1 MSYTCFGQTDLRVS
15 RLCQGT
21 AFRDLP
27 RADDPRALRVLRY
40 AMERGI
46 NFFDTASAYGWGG
59 AETMLGTAIAGRREE
74 LVLCTKV
81 PASLPPARE
90 GEAGAPT
97 RYSRAYLHQ
106 QLEASLGRL
115 RTDYVDLYLLHH
127 VDPHTSADEIAA
139 SMQDL
144 VDQGKTRY
152 WGVSNHSA
160 AQLWPYLDSTPIAC
174 VEEYYN
180 IAGAHLNR
188 EGRSR
193 TLVFEEEVQPLL
205 VEHQIGCMAFS
216 PMDTG
221 HLAPGRDTAPP
232 LCALVEEIDD
242 VAAQLGVER
251 ASICVAWLAQQP
263 GISSVLCGAE
273 SCAQLDA
280 NLRGIELELP
290 AEALAQLTAA
300 RRVFRS
306 AQNKESLR

>member
-1 MSYTCFGQTDLRVS
+1 MSYTYFGQTDLRIS

-27 RADDPRALRVLRY
+27 RTDDPRALHMLHY
-40 AMERGI
+40 AIERGI

-59 AETMLGTAIAGRREE
+59 AEMVLGRAIAGRREE

-90 GEAGAPT
+90 GEAGPPA

-127 VDPHTSADEIAA
+127 VDPHTSPNEIAA
-139 SMQDL
+139 SMQEL
-144 VDQGKTRY
+144 VAEGKTRY

-160 AQLWPYLDSTPIAC
+160 AQLQPYLDCASMAGI
-174 VEEYYN
+174 EEYYN
-180 IAGAHLNR
+180 IAGAHLNA
-188 EGRSR
+188 EGRPR

-221 HLAPGRDTAPP
+221 HLTPGRSTDPP
-232 LCALVEEIDD
+232 LCALVESIDD

-273 SCAQLDA
+273 SSEQLDA
-280 NLRGIELELP
+280 NLCGIELELP
-290 AEALAQLTAA
+290 AEAIAQLTDA
-300 RRVFRS
+300 RRLFRS
-306 AQNKESLR
+306 TQNRELP